1 MIVYLAHWDWILTQ
15 SRKDIVSNI
24 NDSKF
29 MAICPINENEIEL
42 ESYYQEIIDWKID
55 RNKIFDFWGIKN
67 LRNIIKDLNSD
78 DIVHVFTLKSGLL
91 FAFANLF
98 RNNKTK
104 NILTITG
111 LGYLFSN
118 NFKAKI
124 LKILLSFF
132 ITHLINKNFDFLM
145 YQNGEDQKTFNNY
158 SKYNGESFIIP
169 TSGITV
175 KELEL
180 KKEYRNSNLKVI
192 MATRLI
198 NDKGIFEYLELAN
211 LMKDSDFEFYL
222 AGDLDNGN
230 PDSLSESQLNEI
242 KNSNFINY
250 LGHIDIKKELQNFD
264 INIVMSK
271 YEGSSRI
278 LLESL
283 YVGLICLSNN
293 IPGTSEV
300 SSKFRNSFFIDE
312 NKGKIYFSSNM
323 NSKTVTLKYVSD
335 SLGTDDEMRA
345 HKFAEEAM
353 YKWIA
358 HAILSTRINVPEYIV
373 ARFKKERFAEVRKA
387 KLRLSNIKLEEITQ
401 VMRGKSKHIKH

>member
-1 MIVYLAHWDWILTQ
+1 MLTILTLKMLLMIVYLAHWDWILTQ

-29 MAICPINENEIEL
+29 MAICPFGQNEIEL
-42 ESYYQEIIDWKID
+42 ENYYKEAIDWKLN

-111 LGYLFSN
+111 LGYLFSD

-132 ITHLINKNFDFLM
+132 IKPLVNKNFDFLM

-312 NKGKIYFSSNM
+312 NNIEEFRRSLDEIINHDAFSDNTQNILFGEDAKYNRELIDENYTSVKIAAAYNKIYRYLRKEIES
-323 NSKTVTLKYVSD
+323 
-335 SLGTDDEMRA
+335 
-345 HKFAEEAM
+345 
-353 YKWIA
+353 YKSEFI
-358 HAILSTRINVPEYIV
+358 
-373 ARFKKERFAEVRKA
+373 
-387 KLRLSNIKLEEITQ
+387 
-401 VMRGKSKHIKH
+401 

>member
-1 MIVYLAHWDWILTQ
+1 MLTILTLKMLLMIVYLAHWDWILTR
-15 SRKDIVSNI
+15 SRQDIVSNI
-24 NDSKF
+24 NNSKF

-67 LRNIIKDLNSD
+67 LRKIIKNLNSE

-111 LGYLFSN
+111 LGYLFSDS
-118 NFKAKI
+118 FKAKI

-145 YQNGEDQKTFNNY
+145 YQNIEDQKTFNNY
-158 SKYNGESFIIP
+158 SKYIGESYIIP

-175 KELEL
+175 KELQI
-180 KKEYRNSNLKVI
+180 KKEYRNSNLKII

-211 LMKDSDFEFYL
+211 LMKDSDFKFYL
-222 AGDLDNGN
+222 AGDVDKGN
-230 PDSLSESQLNEI
+230 PDSLSKSQLDEI
-242 KNSNFINY
+242 KNNKYINY
-250 LGHIDIKKELQNFD
+250 LGHIDIKKDLHNYD

-283 YVGLICLSNN
+283 YIGLICLSNN
-293 IPGTSEV
+293 IPGTIELG
-300 SSKFRNSFFIDE
+300 SKFSNSFFIDDNNIRE
-312 NKGKIYFSSNM
+312 FKEKLNEIINYDVFLDDSQNSFFGKGAEYNRELINKNYTSVKIATAYNKIYQF
-323 NSKTVTLKYVSD
+323 
-335 SLGTDDEMRA
+335 
-345 HKFAEEAM
+345 
-353 YKWIA
+353 
-358 HAILSTRINVPEYIV
+358 
-373 ARFKKERFAEVRKA
+373 
-387 KLRLSNIKLEEITQ
+387 LREEIESY
-401 VMRGKSKHIKH
+401 KSEFI

>member
-1 MIVYLAHWDWILTQ
+1 MLTILTLKMLLMIVYLAHWDWILTQ

-29 MAICPINENEIEL
+29 MAICPIDKNKIEL
-42 ESYYQEIIDWKID
+42 ENYYHKAVDWNLN
-55 RNKIFDFWGIKN
+55 RNKLFDISGIRS
-67 LRNIIKDLNSD
+67 LRKITKSLNYD
-78 DIVHVFTLKSGLL
+78 DIVHVYTLKSGLL

-145 YQNGEDQKTFNNY
+145 YQNNLDQKTFNNY
-158 SKYNGESFIIP
+158 SKYKGESYIIP
-169 TSGITV
+169 TSGISV
-175 KELEL
+175 QEFKI
-180 KKEYRNSNLKVI
+180 KKEYRDSNLKII

-211 LMKDSDFEFYL
+211 LMKDSNFEFYL

-250 LGHIDIKKELQNFD
+250 LGRIDIKKELQNFD

-293 IPGTSEV
+293 IPGTSEL

-312 NKGKIYFSSNM
+312 NNIEEFKRNLDEIINHDAFSDSTQNILFGEDAKYNRELIDENYTSVKIAAAYNKIYRYLRKEIES
-323 NSKTVTLKYVSD
+323 
-335 SLGTDDEMRA
+335 
-345 HKFAEEAM
+345 
-353 YKWIA
+353 YKSEFI
-358 HAILSTRINVPEYIV
+358 
-373 ARFKKERFAEVRKA
+373 
-387 KLRLSNIKLEEITQ
+387 
-401 VMRGKSKHIKH
+401 

>member
-1 MIVYLAHWDWILTQ
+1 MLTILTLKMLLMIVYLAHWDWILTQ

-29 MAICPINENEIEL
+29 MAICPIDENKIEL
-42 ESYYQEIIDWKID
+42 ENYYHKAVDWNLN
-55 RNKIFDFWGIKN
+55 RNKLFDISGIRS
-67 LRNIIKDLNSD
+67 LRKITKSLNYD
-78 DIVHVFTLKSGLL
+78 DIVHVYTLKSGLL
-91 FAFANLF
+91 FAVANLF

-145 YQNGEDQKTFNNY
+145 YQNNIDQKAFNNY
-158 SKYNGESFIIP
+158 SKYNGESYIIP
-169 TSGITV
+169 TSGISV
-175 KELEL
+175 QEFKI
-180 KKEYRNSNLKVI
+180 KKEYRNSNLKII

-211 LMKDSDFEFYL
+211 LMKDSDFKFYL
-222 AGDLDNGN
+222 AGDVDKGN
-230 PDSLSESQLNEI
+230 PDSLSKSQLDEI
-242 KNSNFINY
+242 KNNKYINY
-250 LGHIDIKKELQNFD
+250 LGHIDIKKDLHNYD

-283 YVGLICLSNN
+283 YIGLICLSNN
-293 IPGTSEV
+293 IPGTIELG
-300 SSKFRNSFFIDE
+300 SKFSNSFFIDDNNIRE
-312 NKGKIYFSSNM
+312 FKEKLNEIINYDVFLDDSQNSFFGKGAEYNRELINKNYTSVKIATAYNKIYQF
-323 NSKTVTLKYVSD
+323 
-335 SLGTDDEMRA
+335 
-345 HKFAEEAM
+345 
-353 YKWIA
+353 
-358 HAILSTRINVPEYIV
+358 
-373 ARFKKERFAEVRKA
+373 
-387 KLRLSNIKLEEITQ
+387 LREEIESY
-401 VMRGKSKHIKH
+401 KSEFI

>member
-29 MAICPINENEIEL
+29 MAICPIGRNEIEL
-42 ESYYQEIIDWKID
+42 KNYYKEAIDWKLN

-67 LRNIIKDLNSD
+67 LRNTIKDLNSD

-111 LGYLFSN
+111 LGYLFSD

-132 ITHLINKNFDFLM
+132 IKPLINKNFDFLM
-145 YQNGEDQKTFNNY
+145 YQNREDQKTFNNY
-158 SKYNGESFIIP
+158 SKYNGESLIIP

-312 NKGKIYFSSNM
+312 NNIEEFRRSLDEIINHDAFSDNTQNILFGEDAKYNRELIDENYTSVKIAAAYNKIYRYLRKEIES
-323 NSKTVTLKYVSD
+323 
-335 SLGTDDEMRA
+335 
-345 HKFAEEAM
+345 
-353 YKWIA
+353 YKSEFI
-358 HAILSTRINVPEYIV
+358 
-373 ARFKKERFAEVRKA
+373 
-387 KLRLSNIKLEEITQ
+387 
-401 VMRGKSKHIKH
+401 

>member
-1 MIVYLAHWDWILTQ
+1 MLTILTLKMLLMIVYLAHWDWILTQ

-24 NDSKF
+24 NDSNF
-29 MAICPINENEIEL
+29 VAICPFGRNEIEL
-42 ESYYQEIIDWKID
+42 ENYYKEAIDWKLN

-67 LRNIIKDLNSD
+67 LRNSTKDLKSD

-91 FAFANLF
+91 FAIANLF

-111 LGYLFSN
+111 LGYLFSD

-124 LKILLSFF
+124 LKIFLSFF
-132 ITHLINKNFDFLM
+132 IRPLINKNFDFLM

-198 NDKGIFEYLELAN
+198 NDKGVFEYLELAN

-293 IPGTSEV
+293 IPGTSEL

-312 NKGKIYFSSNM
+312 NNIEEFRRNLDEIINHDAFLDSTQNILFGEDAKYNRELIDKNYTSVKIAAAYNKIYRYLRKEIES
-323 NSKTVTLKYVSD
+323 
-335 SLGTDDEMRA
+335 
-345 HKFAEEAM
+345 
-353 YKWIA
+353 YKSEFI
-358 HAILSTRINVPEYIV
+358 
-373 ARFKKERFAEVRKA
+373 
-387 KLRLSNIKLEEITQ
+387 
-401 VMRGKSKHIKH
+401 

>member
-1 MIVYLAHWDWILTQ
+1 MLTILTLKMLLMIVYLAHWDWILTQ

-29 MAICPINENEIEL
+29 MAICPIDENKIEL
-42 ESYYQEIIDWKID
+42 ENYYHKAVDWNLN
-55 RNKIFDFWGIKN
+55 RNKIFDISGIRS
-67 LRNIIKDLNSD
+67 LRKITKSLNYD
-78 DIVHVFTLKSGLL
+78 DIVHVYTLKSGLL

-118 NFKAKI
+118 NLKAKI

-145 YQNGEDQKTFNNY
+145 YQNNIDQKTFNNY
-158 SKYNGESFIIP
+158 SKYKGESYIIP
-169 TSGITV
+169 TSGIYV
-175 KELEL
+175 KEFKI
-180 KKEYRNSNLKVI
+180 KKEYRNSNLKII

-211 LMKDSDFEFYL
+211 LMKDSDFKFYL
-222 AGDLDNGN
+222 AGDVDKGN
-230 PDSLSESQLNEI
+230 PDSLSKSQLDEI
-242 KNSNFINY
+242 KNNKYINY
-250 LGHIDIKKELQNFD
+250 LGHIDIKRDLHNYD

-283 YVGLICLSNN
+283 YIGLICLSNN
-293 IPGTSEV
+293 IPGTIELG
-300 SSKFRNSFFIDE
+300 SKFSNSFFIDDNNIRE
-312 NKGKIYFSSNM
+312 FKEKLNEIINYDVFLDDSQNSFFGKGAEYNRELINKNYTSVKIATAYNKIYQF
-323 NSKTVTLKYVSD
+323 
-335 SLGTDDEMRA
+335 
-345 HKFAEEAM
+345 
-353 YKWIA
+353 
-358 HAILSTRINVPEYIV
+358 
-373 ARFKKERFAEVRKA
+373 
-387 KLRLSNIKLEEITQ
+387 LREEIESY
-401 VMRGKSKHIKH
+401 KSEFI

>member
-1 MIVYLAHWDWILTQ
+1 MLTILTLKMLLMIVYLAHWDWILTQ

-24 NDSKF
+24 NDSEF
-29 MAICPINENEIEL
+29 MAICPFDRNEIEVGN
-42 ESYYQEIIDWKID
+42 YYKETIDWKLN
-55 RNKIFDFWGIKN
+55 RNKVFDFWGIKN

-91 FAFANLF
+91 FAFANLL

-104 NILTITG
+104 NVLTITG
-111 LGYLFSN
+111 LGYLFSD

-132 ITHLINKNFDFLM
+132 IKRLINKNFDFLI
-145 YQNGEDQKTFNNY
+145 YQNGEDQKIFNNY

-198 NDKGIFEYLELAN
+198 NDKGIFEYLELAS
-211 LMKDSDFEFYL
+211 LMKDSDLEFYL

-230 PDSLSESQLNEI
+230 PDSLSESQLDEI

-293 IPGTSEV
+293 IPGTSEL

-312 NKGKIYFSSNM
+312 NNIEEFRRNLDEIINHDAFSDSTQNILFGEDAKYNRELIDENYTSVKIAAAYNKIYRYLRKETES
-323 NSKTVTLKYVSD
+323 
-335 SLGTDDEMRA
+335 
-345 HKFAEEAM
+345 
-353 YKWIA
+353 YKSEFI
-358 HAILSTRINVPEYIV
+358 
-373 ARFKKERFAEVRKA
+373 
-387 KLRLSNIKLEEITQ
+387 
-401 VMRGKSKHIKH
+401 